1 MALIP
6 VVNEQ
11 DEIIGYKERA
21 EIQKEDIY
29 RVTALRITNSKG
41 EILIAQRALTK
52 KNNPGT
58 RWPAVSGTVEK
69 GETYDENIEKEM
81 YEELWLETIEIT
93 PRIHE
98 RKSNTHDFFLQRY
111 RAEVDEPISYFSFPE
126 EETAAIKRI
135 SKEELL
141 TQTQQHPEQFVPDM
155 GEYIQRS
162 L

>member
-11 DEIIGYKERA
+11 DEIIGYKERS

-29 RVTALRITNSKG
+29 RVTALWITNNKG
-41 EILIAQRALTK
+41 EILIAQRAFTK
-52 KNNPGT
+52 RNNPGT

-69 GETYDENIEKEM
+69 WESYDENIEKEM

-93 PRIHE
+93 PRLHE
-98 RKSNTHDFFLQRY
+98 RKSNDHNFFLQRY
-111 RAEVDEPISYFSFPE
+111 RAEIDEPISYFTFPE

-135 SKEELL
+135 AKEELIS
-141 TQTQQHPEQFVPDM
+141 QIQSHPEQFVPDM
-155 GEYIQRS
+155 GEYVQRS